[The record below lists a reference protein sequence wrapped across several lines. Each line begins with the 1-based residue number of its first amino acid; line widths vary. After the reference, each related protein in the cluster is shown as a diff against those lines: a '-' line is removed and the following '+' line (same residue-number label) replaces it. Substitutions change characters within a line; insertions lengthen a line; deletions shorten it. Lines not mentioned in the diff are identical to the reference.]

1 MYYDAKHKCK
11 EQAIKVGDVVR
22 VKKPG
27 FIKKVWIPCSRQDPL
42 RRSERRALE
51 RQRSRGLRFL
61 VGVRRGLGLKSEVG
75 PSGPGCQ
82 VMGVRRSSG
91 VRGRGAATPYK
102 CQHEESSRPRPCADI
117 KSSRPRPMD
126 GYEGE
131 SGKVTFYDDSVGSF
145 ERDLV
150 YALDAGVRHTVNV
163 ALDKATQT
171 IKHLLMGF
179 TDQQGWVP
187 HCSSQEELPFSQDP
201 SGSSSVANPHQAD
214 LNKL

>member
-1 MYYDAKHKCK
+1 MDPAEQVRGQRPWVAVGAQQGAVARSLGSLQPARASEEERETSTGKAAEPRAAVPGWCK
-11 EQAIKVGDVVR
+11 AGIR
-22 VKKPG
+22 VKE
-27 FIKKVWIPCSRQDPL
+27 C
-42 RRSERRALE
+42 
-51 RQRSRGLRFL
+51 
-61 VGVRRGLGLKSEVG
+61 EVG